1 MMLRGFSVKLLIKLK
16 SQVRKKNTHG
26 LNLLGPTVEK
36 KTEEGRWG
44 LLTLGPWPDRWIGK
58 AGRRICA
65 AGPSAVQGSGW
76 AEAEEAQA
84 RAVAGLARSTG
95 RAGELLV
102 LCSMQSC
109 GRLLVQSSGERG
121 ERAARQTV
129 TGAELHLA
137 PARDKNGAGSRRGS
151 GLGWRSATRE
161 GGRRI
166 HRTGTRQGAPWMS
179 RGVCVR
185 RCGEAEPDGGV
196 STAEGEAGGVRNGWV
211 RPGTGRRRAVGHG
224 DDTAGQEEEHGTGAR
239 ALRDEGRRRAEPGAR
254 RCSPAR
260 AWPGSGGP

>member
-1 MMLRGFSVKLLIKLK
+1 MRTGGSWKASAWSSHGKRGGGRRERSRF
-16 SQVRKKNTHG
+16 G
-26 LNLLGPTVEK
+26 
-36 KTEEGRWG
+36 EGRRSRGKPAASGSSWQ
-44 LLTLGPWPDRWIGK
+44 PWRSSMEVPCPKETSRGMSRGRGK
-58 AGRRICA
+58 
-65 AGPSAVQGSGW
+65 Q
-76 AEAEEAQA
+76 
-84 RAVAGLARSTG
+84 
-95 RAGELLV
+95 
-102 LCSMQSC
+102 
-109 GRLLVQSSGERG
+109 RG
-121 ERAARQTV
+121 
-129 TGAELHLA
+129 
-137 PARDKNGAGSRRGS
+137 KRRGRET
-151 GLGWRSATRE
+151 GEKRRRRGALAWCSATRE